1 MSTLNDTSPSIL
13 IVEDEAA
20 MAKALELKLTKEG
33 FSVTLAANGREG
45 MVALRENQFDALLL
59 DIMMPELDGWEM
71 METMQL
77 EGISLPI
84 LITSNLSQSEDINRA
99 QELGARKFLVK
110 SNQTLADIVA
120 EVQMVV
126 SG

>member
-1 MSTLNDTSPSIL
+1 MNDSSPSIL

-33 FSVTLAANGREG
+33 YIVKVAANGREG
-45 MVALRENQFDALLL
+45 MSALRENQFDAMLL
-59 DIMMPELDGWEM
+59 DIMMPEVDGWEM
-71 METMQL
+71 METMQR

-84 LITSNLSQSEDINRA
+84 LITSNLSQTEDIQRA
-99 QELGARKFLVK
+99 EALGAKKFLVK

-120 EVQMVV
+120 EVQIVV
-126 SG
+126 TG